1 MNKPVINLIKMQTKN
16 RFLNLFELD
25 ITNAKKNRL
34 KYFVASRNESIEDYI
49 NSINKNKIDAVCIL
63 ASDDKN
69 RVVLVRQWR
78 YPCNDFI
85 YELPAGI
92 IDNNETIHETAIRE
106 FKEETGL
113 DFEPTSSNEKP
124 YFTAVGITNERIVT
138 VYGKI
143 IGGEVT
149 NKYQEKEEDI
159 EIVFVDKERAQRILQ
174 EEKVS
179 IGCAL
184 TLRLYFN
191 I

>member
-1 MNKPVINLIKMQTKN
+1 MNKPIINSIKMQTN
-16 RFLNLFELD
+16 NGFLNLFELD
-25 ITNAKKNRL
+25 ITNTKNNKL
-34 KYFVASRNESIEDYI
+34 KYFVASRNESIDSYI
-49 NSINKNKIDAVCIL
+49 KSINKNKTDAVCIL

-92 IDNNETIHETAIRE
+92 IDNDETIHETAIRE

-113 DFEPTSSNEKP
+113 DFEPTSSDEKS

-143 IGGEVT
+143 IGGEIT

-159 EIVFVDKERAQRILQ
+159 EIIFVDKEEAQRILHK
-174 EEKVS
+174 EKVS

>member
-1 MNKPVINLIKMQTKN
+1 MNKPVINSIKMQTKN

-25 ITNAKKNRL
+25 ITNTKKNKL
-34 KYFVASRNESIEDYI
+34 KYFVASRNESIEDYT

-113 DFEPTSSNEKP
+113 DFEPTSSNEKS

-143 IGGEVT
+143 IGGEIT

-159 EIVFVDKERAQRILQ
+159 EIIFVDKEEAQRILQ

>member
-1 MNKPVINLIKMQTKN
+1 MNKPVINSIKMQTKN

-25 ITNAKKNRL
+25 ITNTKKNKL
-34 KYFVASRNESIEDYI
+34 KYFVASRNESIEGYT

-92 IDNNETIHETAIRE
+92 VDNDETIHETAIRE

-113 DFEPTSSNEKP
+113 NFEPTSSDEKS

-159 EIVFVDKERAQRILQ
+159 EIVFVDKEKAQRILQ

>member
-1 MNKPVINLIKMQTKN
+1 MNKPVINSIKMQTKN

-25 ITNAKKNRL
+25 ITNTKKNKL
-34 KYFVASRNESIEDYI
+34 KYFVASRNESIEDYT

-69 RVVLVRQWR
+69 RVVLVKQWR

-113 DFEPTSSNEKP
+113 DFEPTSSNEKS

-159 EIVFVDKERAQRILQ
+159 EIVFVDKEKAQRILQ